1 MEEMNKKPLRFPE
14 IFALPGKILLL
25 TRGGAICYSIVSKKA
40 DSVKFG
46 TWGYP
51 QPIDRKF
58 IHIRGNTF
66 IMRNIKLAWTYL
78 VIAAVAMLA
87 ALNYELF
94 VFPNSFAPSGLN
106 GICTIIQY
114 VSGIS
119 VGYMSLLINIP
130 LALLVYFKVSKPIA
144 LRSMLYVVVF
154 SVGLLIL
161 DKVDL
166 SAIAYSTKT
175 GTSRILGPLTAGI
188 IMGYVYAILM
198 KASAY
203 TGGTDFVAAIIH
215 SKYPDRSVY
224 GLSFVMNAMVAAASY
239 FVYDYKV
246 EPVLLCILYSFASTN
261 MAERFLKN
269 GRSAVRFEIVTNYPE
284 EISREIISKL
294 HHTATVFPAKGMYNG
309 KEVDIVMCVVNN
321 SQMAALSAIVE
332 QYPHTFAIMSQVN
345 EVMGNFRHYSRQGQE
360 VVPVLDQGDGK
371 TV

>member
-1 MEEMNKKPLRFPE
+1 
-14 IFALPGKILLL
+14 
-25 TRGGAICYSIVSKKA
+25 
-40 DSVKFG
+40 
-46 TWGYP
+46 
-51 QPIDRKF
+51 
-58 IHIRGNTF
+58 
-66 IMRNIKLAWTYL
+66 MRNLKRVWTYL
-78 VIAAVAMLA
+78 AIVAVAMLA

-94 VFPNSFAPSGLN
+94 VFPNAFAPSGLN
-106 GICTIIQY
+106 GICTMIQY
-114 VSGIS
+114 VSGVS
-119 VGYMSLLINIP
+119 VGYLSLLINIP
-130 LALLVYFKVSKPIA
+130 LALIVYFKVSKPIA
-144 LRSMLYVVVF
+144 VRSMVYVIVF

-166 SAIAYSTKT
+166 TPFAYSTAN
-175 GTSRILGPLTAGI
+175 GTSHILGPLTAGL
-188 IMGYVYAILM
+188 IMGYIYAILM

-215 SKYPDRSVY
+215 AKNPEKSVY
-224 GLSFVMNAMVAAASY
+224 GLSFLMNALVAVSSY
-239 FVYDYKV
+239 FVYDFKM

-284 EISREIISKL
+284 QISKEIINKL

-321 SQMAALSAIVE
+321 SQMEALSQIV
-332 QYPHTFAIMSQVN
+332 QRYPHTFAIMSQVN
-345 EVMGNFRHYSRQGQE
+345 EVMGNFRHYSKQGQE

>member
-1 MEEMNKKPLRFPE
+1 
-14 IFALPGKILLL
+14 
-25 TRGGAICYSIVSKKA
+25 
-40 DSVKFG
+40 
-46 TWGYP
+46 
-51 QPIDRKF
+51 
-58 IHIRGNTF
+58 
-66 IMRNIKLAWTYL
+66 MRNLKRVWTYL
-78 VIAAVAMLA
+78 AIAAVAMLA

-94 VFPNSFAPSGLN
+94 VFPNAFAPSGLN
-106 GICTIIQY
+106 GICTMIQY
-114 VSGIS
+114 VSGVS
-119 VGYMSLLINIP
+119 VGYLSLLINIP
-130 LALLVYFKVSKPIA
+130 LALIVYFKVSKPIA
-144 LRSMLYVVVF
+144 VRSMVYVIVF

-166 SAIAYSTKT
+166 TPFAYSTAN
-175 GTSRILGPLTAGI
+175 GTSHILGPLTAGL
-188 IMGYVYAILM
+188 IMGYIYAILM

-215 SKYPDRSVY
+215 AKNPEKSVY
-224 GLSFVMNAMVAAASY
+224 GLSFLMNALVAVSSY
-239 FVYDYKV
+239 FVYDFKM

-284 EISREIISKL
+284 QISKEIINKL

-321 SQMAALSAIVE
+321 SQMEALSQIV
-332 QYPHTFAIMSQVN
+332 QRYPHTFAIMSQVN
-345 EVMGNFRHYSRQGQE
+345 EVMGNFRHYSKQGQE